1 MKNILQS
8 KILVV
13 SFWWRS
19 IYNLVIQKL
28 QSEMCNEF
36 ILVKT
41 KNNCCVF
48 RFFTF
53 WIQTVCLCEKE
64 RAAPCSAL
72 GMSLCRFLRLKVI
85 LRKNRLSFLRL
96 NGISASLYAGFL
108 EKIFNKYALFISK
121 SSFFKINRHLWEY
134 ILW

>member
-1 MKNILQS
+1 MNNILQS

-64 RAAPCSAL
+64 RAALFCPRHVVMPVFTLIFKSH
-72 GMSLCRFLRLKVI
+72 FL
-85 LRKNRLSFLRL
+85 
-96 NGISASLYAGFL
+96 
-108 EKIFNKYALFISK
+108 KYAEFQFCRRKLSRFSRMDFEYKTLYRVRQTTRIGLIS
-121 SSFFKINRHLWEY
+121 IYTVL
-134 ILW
+134 